1 MFKLLNQHRFLL
13 EELIRRDFDRK
24 YKGSLFGAAWSILN
38 PLFTLLIMRPF
49 EAHLRLFYFLK
60 IDHTMSG
67 D

>member
-38 PLFTLLIMRPF
+38 PL
-49 EAHLRLFYFLK
+49 LRC
-60 IDHTMSG
+60 
-67 D
+67 